1 LSHNITNQNLISFK
15 IKNFELFSRTLD
27 KLKNLRGTV
36 DLLPDQ
42 LIKWQ
47 NVEKILFDLLSR
59 ASIKEIRT
67 PILEMTELF
76 IRGIGE
82 GTDVVSKEMYTFLDR
97 GKRSCTLRPEGTASV
112 VRALIQNGISSNP
125 LQKLWY
131 MGPMFRYERP
141 QAGRQRQFHQ
151 LGVEFIGYESVRSDI
166 EIIALAWD
174 ILGAL
179 GIKEL
184 NLEINTLG
192 DLNDRLNFQKSFVE
206 WLEINKNSLDLDSQ
220 NRINKNP
227 LRILDTKNAHTK
239 KILENSPK
247 LINFLSENS
256 LTRYIELKNQ
266 LEALKI
272 PYVENFNLVRG
283 LDYYT
288 HTAFEITSGALGSQA
303 TVCGGGRY
311 DNLIKQMGGND
322 TPAIGFAIGL
332 ERLILL
338 AGKELEVAR
347 KTDIYIVNQGLR
359 AELLAMELS
368 RKLRNFDLL
377 VELDLSGASL
387 SKQFKKANKLN
398 SKGIIIVGD
407 DEAAK
412 EEFIIRLFDKQIPEN
427 REEVISFDNDIQLK
441 KWLTN
446 NLFLK

>member
-1 LSHNITNQNLISFK
+1 LSHTTTNQRLISRG
-15 IKNFELFSRTLD
+15 IKNFELFFRTLNN
-27 KLKNLRGTV
+27 LKNLRGTV

-47 NVEKILFDLLSR
+47 NVEKIILEQLSR

-97 GKRSCTLRPEGTASV
+97 GERSCTLRPEGTASV
-112 VRALIQNGISSNP
+112 ARALIQNGISSNP

-151 LGVEFIGYESVRSDI
+151 LGVEFIGHDSVRSAV

-174 ILGAL
+174 ILGKL

-192 DLNDRLNFQKSFVE
+192 DTNDRSNFQKCFLK
-206 WLEINKNSLDLDSQ
+206 WLEINKDFLDLDSQ
-220 NRINKNP
+220 NRITKNP
-227 LRILDTKNAHTK
+227 LRILDSKNIQTK
-239 KILENSPK
+239 KALENAPR
-247 LINFLSENS
+247 LFDFLSEKSHN
-256 LTRYIELKNQ
+256 RYSDLKKQ
-266 LEALKI
+266 LEILRI

-288 HTAFEITSGALGSQA
+288 QTAFEITSGALGSQA

-311 DNLIKQMGGND
+311 DDLIKQMGGPN

-338 AGKELEVAR
+338 AGKELETPR
-347 KTDIYIVNQGLR
+347 KTDIYIINQGLI
-359 AELLAMELS
+359 AESLAMDLS
-368 RKLRNFDLL
+368 RKLRNYDLL
-377 VELDLSGASL
+377 VELDLSGASF
-387 SKQFKKANKLN
+387 SKQFKKANKLK
-398 SKGIIIVGD
+398 SKSIIIIGD
-407 DEAAK
+407 DEAVK
-412 EEFIIRLFDKQIPEN
+412 GKFIIRLFDQSGNGNE
-427 REEVISFDNDIQLK
+427 EEVISFENDIKLEN
-441 KWLTN
+441 WINN
-446 NLFLK
+446 NLLVK

>member
-1 LSHNITNQNLISFK
+1 LN
-15 IKNFELFSRTLD
+15 NF
-27 KLKNLRGTV
+27 KNLRGTV

-47 NVEKILFDLLSR
+47 NVEKILIDQLSR

-97 GKRSCTLRPEGTASV
+97 GERSCTLRPEGTASV
-112 VRALIQNGISSNP
+112 ARALIQNGISSKP
-125 LQKLWY
+125 FHKLWY

-151 LGVEFIGYESVRSDI
+151 LGVEFVGYESVRSDI

-174 ILGAL
+174 ILGKL

-192 DLNDRLNFQKSFVE
+192 DLNDRLNFQKSFLE
-206 WLEINKNSLDLDSQ
+206 WLEMNKDSLDEDSQ
-220 NRINKNP
+220 KRINKNP
-227 LRILDTKNAHTK
+227 LRILDSKNVQTK
-239 KILENSPK
+239 KILENAPR
-247 LINFLSENS
+247 LFDFLSEKS
-256 LTRYIELKNQ
+256 LERYLILKKQ
-266 LEALKI
+266 LKFLKI
-272 PYVENFNLVRG
+272 PYIENFNLVRG

-288 HTAFEITSGALGSQA
+288 HTAFEITSGSLGSQA

-311 DNLIKQMGGND
+311 DNLIKQMGGKE

-338 AGKELEVAR
+338 AGKELEAER
-347 KTDIYIVNQGLR
+347 HTDIYIVNKGLN
-359 AELLAMELS
+359 AELLAMNLS
-368 RKLRNFDLL
+368 RKLRKYDLL
-377 VELDLSGASL
+377 VELDVTGASF
-387 SKQFKKANKLN
+387 SKQFKKANKLKAK
-398 SKGIIIVGD
+398 SIIVLGD
-407 DEAAK
+407 EEASNN
-412 EEFIIRLFDKQIPEN
+412 EFVIRLFNKDSSETK
-427 REEVISFDNDIQLK
+427 EEKISFDNDIKLE
-441 KWLTN
+441 KWLNN

>member
-1 LSHNITNQNLISFK
+1 MNN
-15 IKNFELFSRTLD
+15 
-27 KLKNLRGTV
+27 LKNLRGTV

-47 NVEKILFDLLSR
+47 NVEKILLEQLSR

-82 GTDVVSKEMYTFLDR
+82 ETDVVSKEMYTFLDR
-97 GKRSCTLRPEGTASV
+97 GERSCTLRPEGTASV
-112 VRALIQNGISSNP
+112 ARALIQNGISSNP

-174 ILGAL
+174 ILRRL

-192 DLNDRLNFQKSFVE
+192 DINDRLNFQNSFLK
-206 WLEINKNSLDLDSQ
+206 WLEINKNSLDFDSQ
-220 NRINKNP
+220 NRIDKNP
-227 LRILDTKNAHTK
+227 LRILDTKNVQTK
-239 KILENSPK
+239 KLLENAPR
-247 LINFLSENS
+247 LFDFLSEES
-256 LTRYIELKNQ
+256 HKRYSELKKY
-266 LEALKI
+266 LEDLKI
-272 PYVENFNLVRG
+272 PYIENYNLVRG

-311 DNLIKQMGGND
+311 NDLIKQMGGPK

-338 AGKELEVAR
+338 AGKELEVPR
-347 KTDIYIVNQGLR
+347 NTDIYIVNQGII
-359 AELLAMELS
+359 AESLAIDLS
-368 RKLRNFDLL
+368 RKLRNYDLL
-377 VELDLSGASL
+377 VELDLSGASF

-398 SKGIIIVGD
+398 SKSIIVIGD
-407 DEAAK
+407 DEAANK
-412 EEFIIRLFDKQIPEN
+412 KFIIRLFDKSN
-427 REEVISFDNDIQLK
+427 NGNKEEIISFDNDIKLENWINKNLLLK
-441 KWLTN
+441 
-446 NLFLK
+446 

>member
-1 LSHNITNQNLISFK
+1 MN
-15 IKNFELFSRTLD
+15 NF
-27 KLKNLRGTV
+27 KNLRGTV

-47 NVEKILFDLLSR
+47 NVEKILIDQLSR

-82 GTDVVSKEMYTFLDR
+82 GTDVVSKEMYTFSDR
-97 GKRSCTLRPEGTASV
+97 GERSCTLRPEGTASV
-112 VRALIQNGISSNP
+112 ARALIQNGISSKP

-174 ILGAL
+174 ILGKL

-192 DLNDRLNFQKSFVE
+192 DLNDRLNFQKSFLE
-206 WLEINKNSLDLDSQ
+206 WLEMNKDSLDVDSQ
-220 NRINKNP
+220 KRINKNP
-227 LRILDTKNAHTK
+227 LRILDSKNVQTK
-239 KILENSPK
+239 KILENAPR
-247 LINFLSENS
+247 LFDFLSEKS
-256 LTRYIELKNQ
+256 LERYLILKKQ
-266 LEALKI
+266 LKFLKI
-272 PYVENFNLVRG
+272 PYIENFNLVRG

-288 HTAFEITSGALGSQA
+288 HTAFEITSGSLGSQA

-311 DNLIKQMGGND
+311 DNLIKQMGGKE

-338 AGKELEVAR
+338 AGKELEAER
-347 KTDIYIVNQGLR
+347 HTDIYIVNKGLN
-359 AELLAMELS
+359 AELLAMNLS
-368 RKLRNFDLL
+368 RKLRKYDLL
-377 VELDLSGASL
+377 VELDVTGASF
-387 SKQFKKANKLN
+387 SKQFKKANKLK
-398 SKGIIIVGD
+398 SKSIIVLGD
-407 DEAAK
+407 EEASNN
-412 EEFIIRLFDKQIPEN
+412 EFVIRLFNKDSSETK
-427 REEVISFDNDIQLK
+427 EEKISFDNDIKLE
-441 KWLTN
+441 KWLNN

>member
-1 LSHNITNQNLISFK
+1 MNN
-15 IKNFELFSRTLD
+15 
-27 KLKNLRGTV
+27 LKNLRGTV

-47 NVEKILFDLLSR
+47 NVEKIILEQLSR

-97 GKRSCTLRPEGTASV
+97 GERSCTLRPEGTASV
-112 VRALIQNGISSNP
+112 ARALIQSGISSNP

-151 LGVEFIGYESVRSDI
+151 LGVEFIGYDSVRTDV

-174 ILGAL
+174 ILGKL
-179 GIKEL
+179 GIKAL
-184 NLEINTLG
+184 NLEINSLG
-192 DLNDRLNFQKSFVE
+192 DVKDRLNFQKSFLN
-206 WLEINKNSLDLDSQ
+206 WLEINKSLLDLDSQ
-220 NRINKNP
+220 KRINKNP
-227 LRILDTKNAHTK
+227 LRILDSKNNQTK
-239 KILENSPK
+239 KILESAPK
-247 LINFLSENS
+247 LFNFLSEKS
-256 LTRYIELKNQ
+256 LKRYLEFKDQLKV
-266 LEALKI
+266 LKI
-272 PYVENFNLVRG
+272 PFVENFNLVRG

-288 HTAFEITSGALGSQA
+288 HTAFEITSGSLGSQA

-311 DNLIKQMGGND
+311 DNLIKQMGGED

-338 AGKELEVAR
+338 AGKEFEVDR
-347 KTDIYIVNQGLR
+347 RTDIYIVNQGLL
-359 AELLAMELS
+359 AESLALDLS
-368 RKLRNFDLL
+368 RKLRNYDLI
-377 VELDLSGASL
+377 VELDLSGSSF

-398 SKGIIIVGD
+398 SKSIVVIGD
-407 DEAAK
+407 QEAARK
-412 EEFIIRLFDKQIPEN
+412 EFVIRLFDKESSEN
-427 REEVISFDNDIQLK
+427 KKEVIPFDSDIKLEQ
-441 KWLTN
+441 WLNN
-446 NLFLK
+446 NLLSN

>member
-1 LSHNITNQNLISFK
+1 LNN
-15 IKNFELFSRTLD
+15 
-27 KLKNLRGTV
+27 LKNLRGTV
-36 DLLPDQ
+36 DLFPDQ

-47 NVEKILFDLLSR
+47 NVEKILLEQLSR

-97 GKRSCTLRPEGTASV
+97 GERSCTLRPEGTASV
-112 VRALIQNGISSNP
+112 ARALIQNGISTNP
-125 LQKLWY
+125 FQKLWY

-151 LGVEFIGYESVRSDI
+151 LGVEYIGYDSVRSDV

-174 ILGAL
+174 ILGKL

-192 DLNDRLNFQKSFVE
+192 DLEDRSNFQKSFLK
-206 WLEINKNSLDLDSQ
+206 WLEINKDSLDLDSQ
-220 NRINKNP
+220 NRITKNP
-227 LRILDTKNAHTK
+227 LRIFDSKNIQTK
-239 KILENSPK
+239 KVLENAPR
-247 LINFLSENS
+247 LFDFLSKKS
-256 LTRYIELKNQ
+256 HKRYSDLKKQ
-266 LEALKI
+266 LEVLKI
-272 PYVENFNLVRG
+272 PYVEKFNLVRG

-288 HTAFEITSGALGSQA
+288 HTAFEITSGALGSQS

-311 DNLIKQMGGND
+311 DNLIKQMGGPK

-338 AGKELEVAR
+338 AGKQLEVPRNA
-347 KTDIYIVNQGLR
+347 DIYIINKGLI
-359 AELLAMELS
+359 AESLAMNLS
-368 RKLRNFDLL
+368 RKLRNYDLL
-377 VELDLSGASL
+377 VELDLSGASF
-387 SKQFKKANKLN
+387 SKQFKKANKLK
-398 SKGIIIVGD
+398 SKSIIVIGD

-412 EEFIIRLFDKQIPEN
+412 GEFIIRLFDQSGNGKK
-427 REEVISFDNDIQLK
+427 EEVISFENDNDLE
-441 KWLTN
+441 KWINN
-446 NLFLK
+446 NLLVKRCS

>member
-1 LSHNITNQNLISFK
+1 MNNFKNI
-15 IKNFELFSRTLD
+15 
-27 KLKNLRGTV
+27 RGTA
-36 DLLPDQ
+36 DLFPDQ

-47 NVEKILFDLLSR
+47 NVEKILIDQLSR

-97 GKRSCTLRPEGTASV
+97 GERSCTLRPEGTASV
-112 VRALIQNGISSNP
+112 ARALIQNGISSQP

-151 LGVEFIGYESVRSDI
+151 LGVEFVGYESVRSDI

-174 ILGAL
+174 ILGKL

-192 DLNDRLNFQKSFVE
+192 DLNDRLNFQKSFLE
-206 WLEINKNSLDLDSQ
+206 WLEMNKHSLDVDSQ
-220 NRINKNP
+220 KRINKNP
-227 LRILDTKNAHTK
+227 LRILDTKDVQTK
-239 KILENSPK
+239 KVLENAPR
-247 LINFLSENS
+247 LFDFLSEKS
-256 LTRYIELKNQ
+256 LERYLILKNQ
-266 LEALKI
+266 LNFLKI

-288 HTAFEITSGALGSQA
+288 HTAFEITSGSLGSQS

-311 DNLIKQMGGND
+311 DNLIKQMGGKE

-338 AGKELEVAR
+338 AGKELEADR
-347 KTDIYIVNQGLR
+347 QTDIYIVNKGLN
-359 AELLAMELS
+359 AELLAMNLS
-368 RKLRNFDLL
+368 RKLSKYDLL
-377 VELDLSGASL
+377 VELDLSGATF
-387 SKQFKKANKLN
+387 SKQFKKANKLK
-398 SKGIIIVGD
+398 SKSIIVLGD
-407 DEAAK
+407 DEASN
-412 EEFIIRLFDKQIPEN
+412 EEFVIRLFNKDSSEN
-427 REEVISFDNDIQLK
+427 KEEIISVENDIKLE
-441 KWLTN
+441 KWINN
-446 NLFLK
+446 NLFLKR

>member
-1 LSHNITNQNLISFK
+1 LNN
-15 IKNFELFSRTLD
+15 
-27 KLKNLRGTV
+27 LKNLRGTV

-47 NVEKILFDLLSR
+47 NVEKILLEQLAR

-82 GTDVVSKEMYTFLDR
+82 GTDVVSKEMYTFIDR
-97 GKRSCTLRPEGTASV
+97 GERSCTLRPEGTASV
-112 VRALIQNGISSNP
+112 ARALIQKGLLSNN
-125 LQKLWY
+125 LLHKLWY

-151 LGVEFIGYESVRSDI
+151 LGVEFIGYDSVRSDV

-174 ILGAL
+174 ILGKL

-192 DLNDRLNFQKSFVE
+192 DINDRLNFQKSFLK
-206 WLEINKNSLDLDSQ
+206 WLEINKNFLDLDSQ
-220 NRINKNP
+220 NRISKNP
-227 LRILDTKNAHTK
+227 LRILDSKNTQTK
-239 KILENSPK
+239 KALENAPR
-247 LINFLSENS
+247 LFNFLSEKSHN
-256 LTRYIELKNQ
+256 RYLDLKKQ
-266 LEALKI
+266 LEVLKI

-311 DNLIKQMGGND
+311 DDLIKQMGGPN

-338 AGKELEVAR
+338 AGKELEVPR
-347 KTDIYIVNQGLR
+347 NTDIYIINQGSI
-359 AELLAMELS
+359 AESLAMDLS
-368 RKLRNFDLL
+368 RKLRNYDLI
-377 VELDLSGASL
+377 VELDLSGASF
-387 SKQFKKANKLN
+387 SKQFKKANKLK
-398 SKGIIIVGD
+398 SKSIIVIGD

-412 EEFIIRLFDKQIPEN
+412 KEFLIRLFDQSGNGNK
-427 REEVISFDNDIQLK
+427 EEVISFENDIKLE
-441 KWLTN
+441 KWINN
-446 NLFLK
+446 NLLLK

>member
-1 LSHNITNQNLISFK
+1 MNN
-15 IKNFELFSRTLD
+15 
-27 KLKNLRGTV
+27 LKNLRGTV
-36 DLLPDQ
+36 DLLPEH

-47 NVEKILFDLLSR
+47 NVEKIILDQLSR

-82 GTDVVSKEMYTFLDR
+82 GTDVVSKEMYTFTDR
-97 GKRSCTLRPEGTASV
+97 GERSCTLRPEGTASV
-112 VRALIQNGISSNP
+112 ARALIQNGMSSNP

-151 LGVEFIGYESVRSDI
+151 LGVEFIGYESVRSDA

-174 ILGAL
+174 ILGKL
-179 GIKEL
+179 GIKKL

-192 DLNDRLNFQKSFVE
+192 DVNDRLNFQKSFLK

-220 NRINKNP
+220 KRIHKNP
-227 LRILDTKNAHTK
+227 LRILDSKNIQTK
-239 KILENSPK
+239 KILENAPR
-247 LINFLSENS
+247 LFDFLTEKSHERF
-256 LTRYIELKNQ
+256 TELKRQ

-272 PYVENFNLVRG
+272 PYVENYSLVRG

-288 HTAFEITSGALGSQA
+288 HTAFEITCGELGSQA

-311 DNLIKQMGGND
+311 DNLIKQMGGPK

-338 AGKELEVAR
+338 AGKELEVSR
-347 KTDIYIVNQGLR
+347 NTDIYIINKGLA
-359 AELLAMELS
+359 AETLAMNLS
-368 RKLRNFDLL
+368 RKLRNYDLL
-377 VELDLSGASL
+377 VELDLSGASF
-387 SKQFKKANKLN
+387 SKQFKKANKLK
-398 SKGIIIVGD
+398 SKSIIVIGD
-407 DEAAK
+407 DEAVNG
-412 EEFIIRLFDKQIPEN
+412 EFIIRLFDQSGNGNE
-427 REEVISFDNDIQLK
+427 EEVISFENDIKLEN
-441 KWLTN
+441 WINN
-446 NLFLK
+446 NLLVK

>member
-1 LSHNITNQNLISFK
+1 MN
-15 IKNFELFSRTLD
+15 NF
-27 KLKNLRGTV
+27 KNLRGTV

-47 NVEKILFDLLSR
+47 NVEKILIDQLSR

-97 GKRSCTLRPEGTASV
+97 GERSCTLRPEGTASV
-112 VRALIQNGISSNP
+112 ARALIQNGISSKP
-125 LQKLWY
+125 FHKLWY

-151 LGVEFIGYESVRSDI
+151 LGVEFVGYEDVRSDI

-174 ILGAL
+174 ILGKL

-192 DLNDRLNFQKSFVE
+192 DLNDRLNFQKSFLE
-206 WLEINKNSLDLDSQ
+206 WLEMNKDSLDEDSQ
-220 NRINKNP
+220 KRINKNP
-227 LRILDTKNAHTK
+227 LRILDSKNVQTK
-239 KILENSPK
+239 KILENAPR
-247 LINFLSENS
+247 LFDFLSEKS
-256 LTRYIELKNQ
+256 LERYLSLKKQ
-266 LEALKI
+266 LKFLKI
-272 PYVENFNLVRG
+272 PYIENFNLVRG

-288 HTAFEITSGALGSQA
+288 HTAFEITSGSLGSQA

-311 DNLIKQMGGND
+311 DNLIKQMGGKE

-338 AGKELEVAR
+338 AGKELEAER
-347 KTDIYIVNQGLR
+347 HTDIYIVNQGLN
-359 AELLAMELS
+359 AELLAMNLS
-368 RKLRNFDLL
+368 RKLRKYDLL
-377 VELDLSGASL
+377 VELDVTGASF
-387 SKQFKKANKLN
+387 SKQFKKANKLK
-398 SKGIIIVGD
+398 SKSIIVLGD
-407 DEAAK
+407 EEASNN
-412 EEFIIRLFDKQIPEN
+412 EFVIRLFNKDSSETK
-427 REEVISFDNDIQLK
+427 EEKISFDNDIKLE
-441 KWLTN
+441 KWLNN

>member
-1 LSHNITNQNLISFK
+1 MNNL
-15 IKNFELFSRTLD
+15 R
-27 KLKNLRGTV
+27 NLRGTV

-47 NVEKILFDLLSR
+47 NVEKIVLEQLSR

-76 IRGIGE
+76 VRGIGE
-82 GTDVVSKEMYTFLDR
+82 ETDVVSKEMYTFLDR
-97 GKRSCTLRPEGTASV
+97 GERSCTLRPEGTASV
-112 VRALIQNGISSNP
+112 ARALIQNGISSNP

-151 LGVEFIGYESVRSDI
+151 LGVEFIGHDSVRSDV

-174 ILGAL
+174 ILGKL

-192 DLNDRLNFQKSFVE
+192 NINDRSNFQKSFLK
-206 WLEINKNSLDLDSQ
+206 WLEINKDSLDLDSQ
-220 NRINKNP
+220 NRITKNP
-227 LRILDTKNAHTK
+227 LRILDSKNIQTK
-239 KILENSPK
+239 KALENAPR
-247 LINFLSENS
+247 LINFLSKES
-256 LTRYIELKNQ
+256 HDRYSILKKQ

-272 PYVENFNLVRG
+272 PFVENFNLVRG

-311 DNLIKQMGGND
+311 DDLIKQMGGQN

-338 AGKELEVAR
+338 AGKELEVSR
-347 KTDIYIVNQGLR
+347 NTDVYIINQGLI
-359 AELLAMELS
+359 AESLAMDIS
-368 RKLRNFDLL
+368 RKLRNYDLI
-377 VELDLSGASL
+377 VELDLSGASF
-387 SKQFKKANKLN
+387 SKQFKKANKLK
-398 SKGIIIVGD
+398 SKSIILIGN
-407 DEAAK
+407 DEADK
-412 EEFIIRLFDKQIPEN
+412 REFLIRLFDKSVSGN
-427 REEVISFDNDIQLK
+427 KEEVISFENNNKLE
-441 KWLTN
+441 KWINN
-446 NLFLK
+446 NLLAK

>member
-1 LSHNITNQNLISFK
+1 MN
-15 IKNFELFSRTLD
+15 NF
-27 KLKNLRGTV
+27 KNLRGTV

-47 NVEKILFDLLSR
+47 NVEKILIDQLSR

-97 GKRSCTLRPEGTASV
+97 GERSCTLRPEGTASV
-112 VRALIQNGISSNP
+112 ARALIQNGISSKP
-125 LQKLWY
+125 FQKLWY

-151 LGVEFIGYESVRSDI
+151 LGVEFVGYEDVRSDI

-174 ILGAL
+174 ILGKL

-192 DLNDRLNFQKSFVE
+192 DLNDRLNFQKSFLE
-206 WLEINKNSLDLDSQ
+206 WLEMNKDSLDVDSQ
-220 NRINKNP
+220 KRINKNP
-227 LRILDTKNAHTK
+227 LRILDSKNVQTK
-239 KILENSPK
+239 KILENAPR
-247 LINFLSENS
+247 LFDFLSEKS
-256 LTRYIELKNQ
+256 LERYLVLKKQ
-266 LEALKI
+266 LEFLKI
-272 PYVENFNLVRG
+272 PYIENFNLVRG

-288 HTAFEITSGALGSQA
+288 HTAFEITSGSLGSQA

-311 DNLIKQMGGND
+311 DNLIKQMGGKE

-338 AGKELEVAR
+338 AGKELEAER
-347 KTDIYIVNQGLR
+347 QTDIYIVNKGLN
-359 AELLAMELS
+359 AELLAMNLS
-368 RKLRNFDLL
+368 RKLRKYDLS
-377 VELDLSGASL
+377 VELDLTGATF
-387 SKQFKKANKLN
+387 SKQFKKANKLK
-398 SKGIIIVGD
+398 SKSIIVLGD
-407 DEAAK
+407 DEASNQ
-412 EEFIIRLFDKQIPEN
+412 EFVIRLFNKDSSEN
-427 REEVISFDNDIQLK
+427 KEEKISFDNDIKLE
-441 KWLTN
+441 KWLNN

>member
-1 LSHNITNQNLISFK
+1 MNN
-15 IKNFELFSRTLD
+15 
-27 KLKNLRGTV
+27 LKNLRGTV

-47 NVEKILFDLLSR
+47 NVEKILLEQLSR

-97 GKRSCTLRPEGTASV
+97 GERSCTLRPEGTASV
-112 VRALIQNGISSNP
+112 ARALIQSGISSNP

-151 LGVEFIGYESVRSDI
+151 LGVEFIGYESVRSDV
-166 EIIALAWD
+166 EIITLAWD
-174 ILGAL
+174 ILGKL
-179 GIKEL
+179 GIKAL
-184 NLEINTLG
+184 NLEINSLG
-192 DLNDRLNFQKSFVE
+192 DVNDRLNFQKSFLK
-206 WLEINKNSLDLDSQ
+206 WLEINKSSLDLDSQ

-227 LRILDTKNAHTK
+227 LRILDSKNTQTK
-239 KILENSPK
+239 KILESAPK
-247 LINFLSENS
+247 LFNFLSEKS
-256 LTRYIELKNQ
+256 LERYLELKDQ
-266 LEALKI
+266 LKVLKI
-272 PYVENFNLVRG
+272 PFVENFNLVRG

-311 DNLIKQMGGND
+311 DNLIKQMGGKD

-338 AGKELEVAR
+338 AGKELEVER
-347 KTDIYIVNQGLR
+347 RTDIYIVNQGLL
-359 AELLAMELS
+359 AEPLALDLS
-368 RKLRNFDLL
+368 RRLRNYDLI
-377 VELDLSGASL
+377 VELDLSGSSF

-398 SKGIIIVGD
+398 SKSIVLIGNQ
-407 DEAAK
+407 EAAHK
-412 EEFIIRLFDKQIPEN
+412 EFVIRLFDKESFEN
-427 REEVISFDNDIQLK
+427 NEEVIPFDSDIKLEQ
-441 KWLTN
+441 WLNN
-446 NLFLK
+446 NLLLNL

>member
-1 LSHNITNQNLISFK
+1 MNN
-15 IKNFELFSRTLD
+15 
-27 KLKNLRGTV
+27 LKNLRGTV

-47 NVEKILFDLLSR
+47 NVEKIVLEQLSR

-82 GTDVVSKEMYTFLDR
+82 ETDVVSKEMYTFLDR
-97 GKRSCTLRPEGTASV
+97 GERSCTLRPEGTASV
-112 VRALIQNGISSNP
+112 ARALIQNGISSNP

-174 ILGAL
+174 ILRRL

-192 DLNDRLNFQKSFVE
+192 DINDRLNFQNSFLK
-206 WLEINKNSLDLDSQ
+206 WLEINKNSLDFDSQ
-220 NRINKNP
+220 KRIDKNP
-227 LRILDTKNAHTK
+227 LRILDSKNVQTK
-239 KILENSPK
+239 KLLENAPR
-247 LINFLSENS
+247 LFDFLSEES
-256 LTRYIELKNQ
+256 HKRYSDLKKY
-266 LEALKI
+266 LEDLKI
-272 PYVENFNLVRG
+272 PYIENYNLVRG

-311 DNLIKQMGGND
+311 DDLIKQMGGPK

-338 AGKELEVAR
+338 AGKELEVSR
-347 KTDIYIVNQGLR
+347 NTDIYIVNQGII
-359 AELLAMELS
+359 AESLAMDLS
-368 RKLRNFDLL
+368 RKLRNYDLL
-377 VELDLSGASL
+377 VELDLSGASF

-398 SKGIIIVGD
+398 SKSIIVIGD
-407 DEAAK
+407 NEAANK
-412 EEFIIRLFDKQIPEN
+412 KFIIRLFDKSNNEN
-427 REEVISFDNDIQLK
+427 KEEIISFDNDIKLEN
-441 KWLTN
+441 WLN
-446 NLFLK
+446 KNLFLK